1 MVNLLSTQVQSRT
14 ISLHAIPP
22 LPSPPGDIH
31 PELCNEVFVFVFSLL
46 QSSLITCVYIPK
58 YYTIWFY
65 LFLMALFAQY
75 ILTIKCCLL
84 NYFTS
89 FQSLGCRQ
97 RALTRAVVFLLPR
110 ECSELHFPATSQW
123 EGHQKWLFLRVMGP

>member
-84 NYFTS
+84 NYFT
-89 FQSLGCRQ
+89 
-97 RALTRAVVFLLPR
+97 
-110 ECSELHFPATSQW
+110 
-123 EGHQKWLFLRVMGP
+123 